1 MKPMLITLEQIA
13 SYDNLTLALYKAA
26 KGKKQQANIK
36 NYLQNSGYQLELLVS
51 NILQEKSPV
60 GKVQKFVIHDPKRR
74 EITAACFADRV
85 LHHAI
90 MNLTQGSFEKALL
103 PSVYAC
109 RPGKG
114 VHSAEKAV
122 QQGLQ
127 KWPFYVQVDVANYF
141 AQINHVVLEKML
153 AKRFTGQAF
162 LRLLKRIIQATD
174 PHLTGKGLPIGSLM
188 SQHWANHYL
197 NQADRLLLNQHGVTA
212 HVRYMDDII
221 WFCQDKTIALHTLEI
236 LKDFL
241 TQELHLSLKPNP
253 TIASSSKGVLF
264 CGFKVK
270 QGIILPSPRK
280 LKKARASFKII
291 KHAENNHANE
301 QDLQRAFS
309 AWQAA
314 LLPAQAANFT
324 RRVWS
329 PQ

>member
-36 NYLQNSGYQLELLVS
+36 NYLQNSGYQLELLAR

-114 VHSAEKAV
+114 VHSAVKAV

-127 KWPFYVQVDVANYF
+127 KWQCM
-141 AQINHVVLEKML
+141 VL
-153 AKRFTGQAF
+153 
-162 LRLLKRIIQATD
+162 D
-174 PHLTGKGLPIGSLM
+174 
-188 SQHWANHYL
+188 
-197 NQADRLLLNQHGVTA
+197 
-212 HVRYMDDII
+212 
-221 WFCQDKTIALHTLEI
+221 CQ
-236 LKDFL
+236 
-241 TQELHLSLKPNP
+241 
-253 TIASSSKGVLF
+253 G
-264 CGFKVK
+264 G
-270 QGIILPSPRK
+270 
-280 LKKARASFKII
+280 
-291 KHAENNHANE
+291 
-301 QDLQRAFS
+301 
-309 AWQAA
+309 
-314 LLPAQAANFT
+314 
-324 RRVWS
+324 
-329 PQ
+329 